1 MSRVDE
7 TCKLASFLNNVLKKL
22 DIVRIVSCPK
32 TFDYV
37 KVHKEVERDVW
48 LFYESC
54 LWDKWLTEIVPKLTE
69 WVNYIDTYFN
79 EFLGSWKFFAEVDRI
94 DFIREYGGE
103 PEDYDL
109 DGNIITEGISDEEL
123 ANYSVLSH
131 LVQDDWMD
139 IVLDTLPE
147 DLNGMYSTLVSM
159 EKKSF
164 NEVLKEATGK
174 DIPVY
179 IQDEN
184 GEIVIQGFAEQQM
197 MKASRQYV
205 ASSRSVVLYAIA
217 RTIRNMVVK
226 MKSLSPTEDNRN
238 ELESVRSMS
247 KDVLDLKLDSFM
259 GEKDKA
265 HLEKLLEHNF

>member
-1 MSRVDE
+1 MSRVED
-7 TCKLASFLNNVLKKL
+7 TCKLASFLNNVLKEL
-22 DIVRIVSCPK
+22 DIVRIISGPK

-37 KVHKEVERDVW
+37 QTHKSIQEDVW
-48 LFYESC
+48 MFYESC
-54 LWDKWLTEIVPKLTE
+54 LWDKWLTGIIPKLTD
-69 WVNYIDTYFN
+69 WVNCIDTYFN
-79 EFLGSWKFFAEVDRI
+79 EYLGSWKFFAEVDRI
-94 DFIREYGGE
+94 DCIREYGGE
-103 PEDYDL
+103 PEDYDAE
-109 DGNIITEGISDEEL
+109 GNIISEGISDEEL

-139 IVLDTLPE
+139 IVQDTRPD
-147 DLNGMYSTLVSM
+147 DLTGMYSVLVSM

-164 NEVLKEATGK
+164 NEVLKEVTGK

-184 GEIVIQGFAEQQM
+184 GEMVIQGFAEQQM
-197 MKASRQYV
+197 MKASRMYV
-205 ASSRSVVLYAIA
+205 AASRSVILYAIA

-238 ELESVRSMS
+238 ELEAVRSMS
-247 KDVLDLKLDSFM
+247 KNLLDFKLDSFM

-265 HLEKLLEHNF
+265 HLEKLLRA